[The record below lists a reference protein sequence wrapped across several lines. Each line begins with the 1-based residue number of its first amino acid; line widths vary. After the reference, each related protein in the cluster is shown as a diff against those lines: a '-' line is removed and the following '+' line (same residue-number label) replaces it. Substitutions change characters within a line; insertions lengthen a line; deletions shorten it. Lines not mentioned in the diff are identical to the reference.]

1 MDENLL
7 SIKEKV
13 RSCLDKLYTR
23 DAFLF
28 ERNNGEGVC
37 ERCLAFRFGMYL
49 QCEFKDYYV
58 DAEYDN
64 TVTYSLDENNG
75 YVRETNENK
84 KKQVLDSNGVE
95 SNRIPDIIIHKRPL
109 NFADDNDYICFELKK
124 WNRIPKKELL
134 EKDSSVLETLT
145 SDYMYLFGFHIIFGK
160 EKEETKWT
168 IFQFGDKIKEE
179 EDVLVFENGA

>member
-7 SIKEKV
+7 SIKKKV

-49 QCEFKDYYV
+49 QSEFKDYYV

-64 TVTYSLDENNG
+64 TVIYSLDENNG
-75 YVRETNENK
+75 YVRERKENK
-84 KKQVLDSNGVE
+84 GKQILDSNGVE
-95 SNRIPDIIIHKRPL
+95 SDRIPDIIIHKRSL
-109 NFADDNDYICFELKK
+109 NLANDNDYICFELKK
-124 WNRIPKKELL
+124 RNRIKKKDL
-134 EKDSSVLETLT
+134 EKDCSVLETLT
-145 SDYMYLFGFHIIFGK
+145 YGYMYRFGFHIIFGK

-168 IFQFGDKIKEE
+168 IFQLGGIIENN
-179 EDVLVFENGA
+179 VLVFENGA

>member
-13 RSCLDKLYTR
+13 RSCLNKLYTR

-28 ERNNGEGVC
+28 ERNNDEGVC

-64 TVTYSLDENNG
+64 TVLYSL
-75 YVRETNENK
+75 V
-84 KKQVLDSNGVE
+84 
-95 SNRIPDIIIHKRPL
+95 
-109 NFADDNDYICFELKK
+109 
-124 WNRIPKKELL
+124 
-134 EKDSSVLETLT
+134 
-145 SDYMYLFGFHIIFGK
+145 
-160 EKEETKWT
+160 
-168 IFQFGDKIKEE
+168 
-179 EDVLVFENGA
+179 